1 MAGISGF
8 GDTSQGEKQVMF
20 CCVIATRN
28 GKMLGFCSRCTET
41 LGLGVVGKEFAQKL
55 WAKTAES
62 ILPWDLPWIFGST
75 MDFTKSRGEHLGFT
89 MPCKTWHNSP
99 GRKKRLGPKLA
110 PAIQKYVPFPV
121 SAKNHESVAGYPL
134 VNIQTTMED
143 HHVLWLNQAIIN
155 GHVQ

>member
-1 MAGISGF
+1 MENHHFQWEDPLEMAIFNSYVGF

-28 GKMLGFCSRCTET
+28 GKMLGS
-41 LGLGVVGKEFAQKL
+41 VGKESAQKL
-55 WAKTAES
+55 WAKTGES

-89 MPCKTWHNSP
+89 MPCKTWHDSP

-121 SAKNHESVAGYPL
+121 SAKNYESLAGCPL
-134 VNIQTTMED
+134 VNIQKTMED
-143 HHVLWLNQAIIN
+143 HHVLWLNQ
-155 GHVQ
+155 V